1 MCMLASPV
9 FTLISTKDTKTGW
22 TLNAEE
28 EKNEKKDKRQVAMR
42 RKEDGKFPENTREQ
56 LRKR

>member
-28 EKNEKKDKRQVAMR
+28 EKNEKKIKDK
-42 RKEDGKFPENTREQ
+42 
-56 LRKR
+56 